1 MIENLIMY
9 ALIMCVIPFIIRRE
23 HKETNLEIKR
33 KSDAVIEVIAGRYIL
48 KEK

>member
-1 MIENLIMY
+1 MIENLIIY
-9 ALIMCVIPFIIRRE
+9 ALILCVLYLVIHRE

-33 KSDAVIEVIAGRYIL
+33 KSDAVIEVIAGRYML